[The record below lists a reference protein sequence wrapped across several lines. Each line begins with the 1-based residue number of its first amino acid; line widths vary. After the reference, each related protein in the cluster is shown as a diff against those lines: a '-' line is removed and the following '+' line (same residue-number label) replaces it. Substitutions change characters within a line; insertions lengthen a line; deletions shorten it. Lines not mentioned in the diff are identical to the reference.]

1 MCIRDS
7 FMACDRSDNA
17 DYRYSGYLAAL
28 GEVRNKIFDYASDD
42 KKIEFD
48 SSICDEV
55 WADMEANW
63 DYWRSVD
70 EAKDTVFD
78 SEAVGE
84 ISDKAMEKSLKLNGV
99 EDGKQS
105 YGRMVDLM
113 LNYFKDKGEL

>member
-1 MCIRDS
+1 MSQMDLMGIYFPFSMEANYNQDMYKAKLPDTICHELAHTKGYIQEDEANFIA

-55 WADMEANW
+55 WACLL
-63 DYWRSVD
+63 YTSRCV
-70 EAKDTVFD
+70 
-78 SEAVGE
+78 
-84 ISDKAMEKSLKLNGV
+84 
-99 EDGKQS
+99 
-105 YGRMVDLM
+105 
-113 LNYFKDKGEL
+113 

>member
-1 MCIRDS
+1 MT
-7 FMACDRSDNA
+7 
-17 DYRYSGYLAAL
+17 AL
-28 GEVRNKIFDYASDD
+28 SATRCGLIWKQTGT
-42 KKIEFD
+42 
-48 SSICDEV
+48 
-55 WADMEANW
+55 
-63 DYWRSVD
+63 
-70 EAKDTVFD
+70 KDTVFD

>member
-1 MCIRDS
+1 M
-7 FMACDRSDNA
+7 
-17 DYRYSGYLAAL
+17 
-28 GEVRNKIFDYASDD
+28 RNKIFDYASDD

-48 SSICDEV
+48 NSICDEV
-55 WADMEANW
+55 WTDIAANW

-70 EAKDTVFD
+70 EAQDTVFD